1 MLNILKNLKRKRK
14 KKNSFVHRG
23 TVITIGVIAAVA
35 ALVYFYVEK
44 RSYHDYE
51 ILQTS

>member
-1 MLNILKNLKRKRK
+1 M
-14 KKNSFVHRG
+14 HRG

-51 ILQTS
+51 ILQNHLQRP

>member
-1 MLNILKNLKRKRK
+1 M
-14 KKNSFVHRG
+14 HRG

-44 RSYHDYE
+44 RSCQNISRTLWRTLRVTE
-51 ILQTS
+51 LLLQIRTAH

>member
-44 RSYHDYE
+44 KESDPPC
-51 ILQTS
+51 